1 MNEQQ
6 DRLSTSQGLQLCRL
20 RDEYARPRSYMVVAL
35 ASFAL
40 VAGATVPTPLYQL
53 YREAFHF
60 SNFMLTVVFG
70 IYAFGVIPALLAFG
84 PIGDAI
90 CRRRVLIAAI
100 CTEVVGIVV
109 LAAARDVHYLL
120 VGRLLVG
127 VAVGASQGNSSA
139 ALVEMQPRGD
149 RRQAGIM
156 ITASTIGGA
165 ATGTLVSGLLA
176 QYLPNPL
183 LLPYLL
189 ELGLLAAALV
199 MVSSIQEAAA
209 PALSFIRIHR
219 PRVPRA
225 IAAGFAAASLSGGL
239 AFSIAGLFLAL
250 VPSYVSSLLQAQN
263 LAAGGALVALMLG
276 SSIVAQV
283 ILGSYPIFRL
293 QAGGLGG
300 AVAGLAAVVIAWHL
314 SSLLLM
320 CVGSIVCGAS
330 IGMAYLG
337 SVAEINRL
345 AEPDARGSVNSLYF
359 MIIYLFFAVP
369 AIALG
374 FAATHLG
381 LYRALWIFS
390 AIISTLAIGEIAWLT
405 IHRWTSARRLR

>member
-1 MNEQQ
+1 MNEEQ
-6 DRLSTSQGLQLCRL
+6 DRLSASQGVQLCRL
-20 RDEYARPRSYMVVAL
+20 RDEYARPRSYMAVAL

-40 VAGATVPTPLYQL
+40 LAGATIPTPLYQL

-100 CTEVVGIVV
+100 CIEAVGIAV

-120 VGRLLVG
+120 VGRFLVG
-127 VAVGASQGNSSA
+127 VAVGASQGNASA

-149 RRQAGIM
+149 RRQAGVM
-156 ITASTIGGA
+156 ITVSTIGGA
-165 ATGTLVSGLLA
+165 ATGTFVSGILA
-176 QYLPNPL
+176 QYLPHPL
-183 LLPYLL
+183 LLSYLL
-189 ELGLLAAALV
+189 ELGLLAAAFL

-209 PALSFIRIHR
+209 PALSFISIHR
-219 PRVPRA
+219 PRVPRD
-225 IAAGFAAASLSGGL
+225 IAAGFAAASVSGGL

-250 VPSYVSSLLQAQN
+250 VPSYVSGMLHEQN

-276 SSIVAQV
+276 SCIAAQV
-283 ILGSYPIFRL
+283 TLGTYPTFLL

-300 AVAGLAAVVIAWHL
+300 AIVGLAAVVTAWHL
-314 SSLLLM
+314 SSLFVM
-320 CVGSIVCGAS
+320 VVGSVVCGAS

-337 SVAEINRL
+337 SVADINRM
-345 AEPDARGSVNSLYF
+345 AEPEARGSVNSLYF

-369 AIALG
+369 TIALG
-374 FAATHLG
+374 LAATHLG
-381 LYRALWIFS
+381 LYEALEIFS
-390 AIISTLAIGEIAWLT
+390 AIVATLTFGEIAWLV
-405 IHRWTSARRLR
+405 IRQRTSVP